1 MESWRCSA
9 RQCARRPCAAHLFR
23 LFWRAANSLG
33 FARSDFPSL
42 YAHYDRMMAREA
54 VKKTI
59 CTEEAI
65 GYHLPDLKTAGSIK
79 QDR

>member
-1 MESWRCSA
+1 
-9 RQCARRPCAAHLFR
+9 
-23 LFWRAANSLG
+23 
-33 FARSDFPSL
+33 
-42 YAHYDRMMAREA
+42 MMAREA